1 VAGIYNQQSHYL
13 IWCYQSSKQGP
24 NISCSKFQI
33 DPLSIVKI
41 IKKKHAK
48 VFGFRHPTS
57 IDFWQYKVEVEV
69 IFCEKRVKNLI
80 NKYM

>member
-41 IKKKHAK
+41 INTKTIAL
-48 VFGFRHPTS
+48 P
-57 IDFWQYKVEVEV
+57 
-69 IFCEKRVKNLI
+69 
-80 NKYM
+80 